1 MFKGLIDTVFDFR
14 DDVFRNIPGL
24 LKAED
29 LLDDLSADQRERA
42 FGHALAAQVEKE
54 DLHFEVI
61 MRPFTGGDALSDAPH
76 AMFPTRFSD
85 GSRFGVW
92 YGSLELLTSV
102 YETAYHF
109 KKRVSDMLTAISG
122 EVVSER
128 KAFLVHAAGILVD
141 LRRKYHKFPKLLDLT
156 DYSFTNTLGAY
167 LYDKG
172 QSGLLIESA
181 RRHEGANIAAFRPDM
196 LSNPRYHTALVY
208 RWLPGDATVRI
219 EKVPGKTWRVLRL

>member
-1 MFKGLIDTVFDFR
+1 VFNGLIDTVLDFR

-24 LKAED
+24 LKPED
-29 LLDDLSADQRERA
+29 LLDDLSADPRERA
-42 FGHALAAQVEKE
+42 FGHALSSDIEKE

-61 MRPFTGGDALSDAPH
+61 ERPFTYGGSLSDTPH
-76 AMFPTRFSD
+76 ASFPTRFSD
-85 GSRFGVW
+85 GSRVGVW

-109 KKRVSDMLTAISG
+109 KKRVSDMLTGISG

-128 KAFLVHAAGILVD
+128 KVFLVHASGILVE
-141 LRRKYHKFPKLLDLT
+141 LRSKYHRFPKLLDPA

-172 QSGLLIESA
+172 QRGLLIESA
-181 RRHEGANIAAFRPDM
+181 RYHKGSNIVAFRPDI
-196 LSNPRYHTALVY
+196 LSNPRYHTSLVY
-208 RWLPGDATVRI
+208 RWQPGDSTVRI
-219 EKVPGKTWRVLRL
+219 EKVPGKTWRMLRL